1 MPFSRDMKRIMG
13 TFLNALCETCGAER
27 ARMRVAVADGGRPVI
42 VLDQRRSAASLP
54 GRAGRGADCG
64 TGCGADC
71 GIGRGAAC
79 GTGRGAGAQLP
90 LLDLASATFD
100 RFPSRPGDTYSIC
113 GEAAAINGRL
123 IESDGPREWRMKRSV
138 NGFDIEVD
146 LVFRGNGEGF
156 INDRVSRAAAF
167 LDLFELLLDGGELPG
182 CCAKDECSASPRFD
196 PPFIGESIP
205 MIELKRM
212 IASVAASDVSLLIE
226 GESGTGKEVVARN
239 VHGLSRRRAK
249 PLVIASSLEMP
260 HSLLQSE
267 LFGHAEGAFTGASR
281 ERPGLIES
289 AGGGTFFLDEIG
301 EMPLALQ
308 AALLR
313 VLQEK
318 EVRRLGESRRR
329 PVDVR
334 FVFATNR
341 DLLDLARKGRFRK
354 DLYYRIAGVRLRVP
368 PLRAR
373 KEDVLP
379 LASFFL
385 ARSAKRAGC
394 RVPSIA
400 PAAVRTLVRYHWPGN
415 VRELGNEVERLIAF
429 HGDAGTILPRMLSP
443 HLEESDG
450 GEAGALAGRSGSM
463 PDAVRTLERAMIA
476 DALRRF
482 AGNRTR
488 AAGELGITRQGLL
501 KKLKRYGK
509 LA

>member
-1 MPFSRDMKRIMG
+1 MSS
-13 TFLNALCETCGAER
+13 FLNILCEACGAER
-27 ARMRVAVADGGRPVI
+27 VRMRVAVADGGRTVI
-42 VLDQRRSAASLP
+42 VLDQRMPAVGLAEH
-54 GRAGRGADCG
+54 A
-64 TGCGADC
+64 GCGADC
-71 GIGRGAAC
+71 GVGC
-79 GTGRGAGAQLP
+79 GAGAQLP
-90 LLDLASATFD
+90 LLDLVSGSFD
-100 RFPSRPGDTYSIC
+100 RFASGPRDSYSIC
-113 GEAAAINGRL
+113 GEAAMTSGPL
-123 IESDGPREWRMKRSV
+123 IESDGPREWKMRRSV

-146 LVFRGNGEGF
+146 LVFGGTGEGF
-156 INDRVSRAAAF
+156 INDRVSKASAF
-167 LDLFELLLDGGELPG
+167 LDLFESLLDGGELPERRADDA
-182 CCAKDECSASPRFD
+182 CAAPPRFD

-212 IASVAASDVSLLIE
+212 IALVAASDVSLLIE

-239 VHGLSRRRAK
+239 VHSLSRRRAK
-249 PLVIASSLEMP
+249 PLVIASSLELP

-281 ERPGLIES
+281 ERAGLIES
-289 AGGGTFFLDEIG
+289 AAGGTFFLDEIG

-341 DLLDLARKGRFRK
+341 DLLDLAKKGRFRK

-373 KEDVLP
+373 KEDVIP

-385 ARSAKRAGC
+385 ARCVKRAGG
-394 RVPSIA
+394 RVPAIA

-415 VRELGNEVERLIAF
+415 VRELGNEVERLVAF

-450 GEAGALAGRSGSM
+450 KDMGAGGKRSGSM
-463 PDAVRTLERAMIA
+463 PDAVRMLEKAMIA

-509 LA
+509 S

>member
-1 MPFSRDMKRIMG
+1 MKRIMG
-13 TFLNALCETCGAER
+13 SFLNIMCETCGAER
-27 ARMRVAVADGGRPVI
+27 ARMRVAVADGDRAVL
-42 VLDQRRSAASLP
+42 VLDQRMPSAGYVGRS
-54 GRAGRGADCG
+54 
-64 TGCGADC
+64 GCGADY
-71 GIGRGAAC
+71 GAGRGDA
-79 GTGRGAGAQLP
+79 AQLP
-90 LLDLASATFD
+90 LLDFASA
-100 RFPSRPGDTYSIC
+100 
-113 GEAAAINGRL
+113 L
-123 IESDGPREWRMKRSV
+123 SDPREWKIRRSA
-138 NGFDIEVD
+138 NGFDIEID
-146 LVFRGNGEGF
+146 LVLGGNGEDVAG
-156 INDRVSRAAAF
+156 DRVSKASAF
-167 LDLFELLLDGGELPG
+167 LDLFETLLDGGELPG
-182 CCAKDECSASPRFD
+182 RRADDECAATPRFD
-196 PPFIGESIP
+196 PPFIGESIS
-205 MIELKRM
+205 MIELKRT
-212 IASVAASDVSLLIE
+212 IGAVAASDVSLLIE

-239 VHGLSRRRAK
+239 VHSLSRRRAK
-249 PLVIASSLEMP
+249 PLVIASSMELP

-281 ERPGLIES
+281 ERAGLIES

-341 DLLDLARKGRFRK
+341 DLLELARKGRFRK

-385 ARSAKRAGC
+385 ARCARRAGV
-394 RVPSIA
+394 RAPSIA
-400 PAAVRTLVRYHWPGN
+400 PAAVRTLVRYRWPGN
-415 VRELGNEVERLIAF
+415 VRELANEIERVVAL
-429 HGDAGTILPRMLSP
+429 HGDDGTILPRMLSP
-443 HLEESDG
+443 HLDESDG
-450 GEAGALAGRSGSM
+450 GETSAASGPDGGSM
-463 PDAVRTLERAMIA
+463 PDAVRRLEKAMIA

-488 AAGELGITRQGLL
+488 AAEELGITRQGLL

-509 LA
+509 S

>member
-1 MPFSRDMKRIMG
+1 MKRVVG
-13 TFLNALCETCGAER
+13 SFLEMLCEVCGAER
-27 ARMRVAVADGGRPVI
+27 ARLRVAVVDGARPVI
-42 VLDQRRSAASLP
+42 VCDRSMPDGRA
-54 GRAGRGADCG
+54 RAGRGS
-64 TGCGADC
+64 
-71 GIGRGAAC
+71 
-79 GTGRGAGAQLP
+79 GAQLP
-90 LLDLASATFD
+90 LLDCAAAPFE
-100 RFPSRPGDTYSIC
+100 RFAPQGDSSSVC
-113 GEAAAINGRL
+113 GEAAPTGGRL
-123 IESDGPREWRMKRSV
+123 VESDGRREWKMRRTA
-138 NGFDIEVD
+138 NGFDIEID
-146 LVFRGNGEGF
+146 LVLGGRGEGF

-167 LDLFELLLDGGELPG
+167 LDLFESLLDGAELPARLADPEG
-182 CCAKDECSASPRFD
+182 GAAPRFD
-196 PPFIGESIP
+196 PPFVGESSP
-205 MIELKRM
+205 MLELKRAVGAV
-212 IASVAASDVSLLIE
+212 ASSDASLLVE

-239 VHGLSRRRAK
+239 VHRLSRRRAK

-289 AGGGTFFLDEIG
+289 AAGGTFFLDEIG

-318 EVRRLGESRRR
+318 EVRRIGESRRR

-341 DLLDLARKGRFRK
+341 DLLDLARRGRFRK

-385 ARSAKRAGC
+385 ERSARRAGG
-394 RVPSIA
+394 RVPAIS
-400 PAAVRTLVRYHWPGN
+400 PAAVRTLVRYGWPGN
-415 VRELGNEVERLIAF
+415 VRELANEIERLVAL
-429 HGDAGTILPRMLSP
+429 HGDARIVLPRMLSP
-443 HLEESDG
+443 HIEES
-450 GEAGALAGRSGSM
+450 ASGDTDACRDREGNL
-463 PDAVRTLERAMIA
+463 PDAVRRLEKAMIA

-482 AGNRTR
+482 SGNRTQ
-488 AAGELGITRQGLL
+488 AARELGITRQGLL
-501 KKLKRYGK
+501 KKLKRHGRS
-509 LA
+509 

>member
-1 MPFSRDMKRIMG
+1 MKRIMG
-13 TFLNALCETCGAER
+13 SFLEMLCEVCGAER
-27 ARMRVAVADGGRPVI
+27 ARLRVAVVDGARAVI
-42 VLDQRRSAASLP
+42 VCDRSMPDADAP
-54 GRAGRGADCG
+54 ARAGRGS
-64 TGCGADC
+64 
-71 GIGRGAAC
+71 
-79 GTGRGAGAQLP
+79 GAQLS
-90 LLDLASATFD
+90 LLDCAAMPFERSG
-100 RFPSRPGDTYSIC
+100 PPGDSFSIC
-113 GEAAAINGRL
+113 GETAPIGGRL
-123 IESDGPREWRMKRSV
+123 LESDGRREWRMRRSA
-138 NGFDIEVD
+138 NGFDIEID
-146 LVFRGNGEGF
+146 LVLGGRGEGF

-167 LDLFELLLDGGELPG
+167 LDLFESLLDGAEPPG
-182 CCAKDECSASPRFD
+182 RLAGPECGAAPRFD

-205 MIELKRM
+205 MLELKR
-212 IASVAASDVSLLIE
+212 AVGAVAASDASLLIE

-239 VHGLSRRRAK
+239 VHRLSRRRAK

-289 AGGGTFFLDEIG
+289 AAGGTFFLDEIG
-301 EMPLALQ
+301 EMPLPLQ

-341 DLLDLARKGRFRK
+341 DLLDLARRGRFRR

-379 LASFFL
+379 LAGFFL
-385 ARSAKRAGC
+385 ERSARRAGG
-394 RVPSIA
+394 RVPAIST
-400 PAAVRTLVRYHWPGN
+400 AAVRTLVRYGWPGN
-415 VRELGNEVERLIAF
+415 VRELANEIERLVAL
-429 HGDAGTILPRMLSP
+429 HGDARTVLPRMLSP
-443 HLEESDG
+443 HLEEAS
-450 GEAGALAGRSGSM
+450 GETDACRDREGNL
-463 PDAVRTLERAMIA
+463 PDAVRRLEKTMIA

-482 AGNRTR
+482 SGNRTQ
-488 AAGELGITRQGLL
+488 AARELGITRQGLL
-501 KKLKRYGK
+501 KKMKRYGK
-509 LA
+509 TA

>member
-1 MPFSRDMKRIMG
+1 MKRILG
-13 TFLNALCETCGAER
+13 SFLNMLCETCGAER
-27 ARMRVAVADGGRPVI
+27 ARMRVAVADGGRAVI
-42 VLDQRRSAASLP
+42 VLDQRLPAANP
-54 GRAGRGADCG
+54 AERGG
-64 TGCGADC
+64 
-71 GIGRGAAC
+71 
-79 GTGRGAGAQLP
+79 GAGAQLP
-90 LLDLASATFD
+90 LLDLVSAPFD
-100 RFPSRPGDTYSIC
+100 RFAPGPFESYSIC
-113 GEAAAINGRL
+113 GEAAMTNGLL
-123 IESDGPREWRMKRSV
+123 IESDGPREWRMRRSA
-138 NGFDIEVD
+138 NGFDIEID
-146 LVFRGNGEGF
+146 LVLGGAGEGF
-156 INDRVSRAAAF
+156 VNDRVSKAVAF
-167 LDLFELLLDGGELPG
+167 LDLFESLLDGGELPVDRPD
-182 CCAKDECSASPRFD
+182 DECGAAPRFD
-196 PPFIGESIP
+196 PPFIGESTP
-205 MIELKRM
+205 MIELKRLTG
-212 IASVAASDVSLLIE
+212 AVAASDLSLLIE

-281 ERPGLIES
+281 ERAGLIES
-289 AGGGTFFLDEIG
+289 AAGGTFFLDEIG
-301 EMPLALQ
+301 EMPLTLQ

-341 DLLDLARKGRFRK
+341 DLLDLVRKGRFRK

-379 LASFFL
+379 LANFFL
-385 ARSAKRAGC
+385 ARAAKRAGG

-400 PAAVRTLVRYHWPGN
+400 PAAVRTLVRYRWPGN
-415 VRELGNEVERLIAF
+415 VRELGNEVERLVAF
-429 HGDAGTILPRMLSP
+429 HGEAGAILPRMLSP
-443 HLEESDG
+443 HLEEPDGGESDG
-450 GEAGALAGRSGSM
+450 GGARSGSM
-463 PDAVRTLERAMIA
+463 PDAVRMLERGMIA

-509 LA
+509 SAPSTSNPDRS

>member
-1 MPFSRDMKRIMG
+1 MKRIMG
-13 TFLNALCETCGAER
+13 SFLNILCEACGAER
-27 ARMRVAVADGGRPVI
+27 ARMRVAVADGGRAVL
-42 VLDQRRSAASLP
+42 VLDQRMPAASY
-54 GRAGRGADCG
+54 AGRSGFGADYG
-64 TGCGADC
+64 V
-71 GIGRGAAC
+71 
-79 GTGRGAGAQLP
+79 GRGAGAQLP
-90 LLDLASATFD
+90 LLDFASAV
-100 RFPSRPGDTYSIC
+100 
-113 GEAAAINGRL
+113 
-123 IESDGPREWRMKRSV
+123 SDPREWKIRRSA
-138 NGFDIEVD
+138 NGFDIEID
-146 LVFRGNGEGF
+146 LVFGGNGDGF
-156 INDRVSRAAAF
+156 VSDRVSKAEAF
-167 LDLFELLLDGGELPG
+167 LDLFETLLDGAELPKRR
-182 CCAKDECSASPRFD
+182 ADDECTTTPRFD
-196 PPFIGESIP
+196 PPFIGDSIP

-212 IASVAASDVSLLIE
+212 IGAVAASDVSLLIE

-239 VHGLSRRRAK
+239 VHSLSRRRAK

-281 ERPGLIES
+281 ERAGLIES
-289 AGGGTFFLDEIG
+289 AVGGTFFLDEIG

-354 DLYYRIAGVRLRVP
+354 DLYYRIAGVRLSVP

-385 ARSAKRAGC
+385 ARCAKRAGS

-400 PAAVRTLVRYHWPGN
+400 PAVVRTLVRYRWPGN
-415 VRELGNEVERLIAF
+415 VRELGNEVERVVAL
-429 HGDAGTILPRMLSP
+429 HGDEGTILPRMLSP

-450 GEAGALAGRSGSM
+450 GDAGAPGARSGRM
-463 PDAVRTLERAMIA
+463 PDAVRSLEKAMIA

-488 AAGELGITRQGLL
+488 ASEELGITRQGLL

-509 LA
+509 PAQNKSQPDQI

>member
-1 MPFSRDMKRIMG
+1 MPFSRGMKRIMG
-13 TFLNALCETCGAER
+13 SFLNALREACGAER
-27 ARMRVAVADGGRPVI
+27 ARMRVAVADGGRTVI
-42 VLDQRRSAASLP
+42 VLDQRIPEASYIGRS
-54 GRAGRGADCG
+54 
-64 TGCGADC
+64 GCGV
-71 GIGRGAAC
+71 
-79 GTGRGAGAQLP
+79 GAQLP
-90 LLDLASATFD
+90 LPDFASA
-100 RFPSRPGDTYSIC
+100 S
-113 GEAAAINGRL
+113 
-123 IESDGPREWRMKRSV
+123 SDPREWKMQRSV
-138 NGFDIEVD
+138 KGFDIEVD
-146 LVFRGNGEGF
+146 LVFGGTGEGF
-156 INDRVSRAAAF
+156 IDDRVSKAAAF
-167 LDLFELLLDGGELPG
+167 LDLFESLLDGGELPG
-182 CCAKDECSASPRFD
+182 RRTDDECAAAPRFD
-196 PPFIGESIP
+196 PPFIGDSIP

-249 PLVIASSLEMP
+249 PLVIASSLELP

-281 ERPGLIES
+281 ERSGLIES

-385 ARSAKRAGC
+385 ARCAKRAGG
-394 RVPSIA
+394 RAPSIA
-400 PAAVRTLVRYHWPGN
+400 PAAVRTLVRYRWPGN
-415 VRELGNEVERLIAF
+415 VRELGNEIERLVAF
-429 HGDAGTILPRMLSP
+429 HGDERTILPRMLSP

-450 GEAGALAGRSGSM
+450 GETGAGGGRDGGRM

-488 AAGELGITRQGLL
+488 ASEELGITRQGLL

-509 LA
+509 CA